1 MYAGGYGHGRDE
13 IKKLAPGC
21 CRRERPDFPLWRRSG
36 RFFMPCGG
44 WINRQKGWVDMASKF
59 MSDMPLAGMEAQM
72 QQVPGFKP
80 RKCGM
85 SVSRLELT
93 QARGGCSGKAET
105 QLQSGNTGT
114 PLFPI
119 QSKENR
125 MGGTIMREQ
134 QIFGYIRVSAKDQN
148 IDRQLDALAPLGIP
162 KRNRYIDKQ
171 SGKDF
176 DRPAWRRLVKRLRP
190 GDLLCVKS
198 IDRLGRDYQEIIEQW
213 RMITKERQADIRVMD
228 MPLLDTTY
236 GKDLLGTFIAD
247 LTLQVL
253 SFAAQ
258 LERENIRQR
267 QAEGIASAKAR
278 GVRFGRKK
286 KELPEDFDIWF
297 ARWRSG
303 EITGKQM
310 ADHCGM
316 EISVLYRKLREAGI
330 SLD

>member
-1 MYAGGYGHGRDE
+1 
-13 IKKLAPGC
+13 
-21 CRRERPDFPLWRRSG
+21 
-36 RFFMPCGG
+36 
-44 WINRQKGWVDMASKF
+44 
-59 MSDMPLAGMEAQM
+59 M

-80 RKCGM
+80 RKCEM

>member
-1 MYAGGYGHGRDE
+1 
-13 IKKLAPGC
+13 
-21 CRRERPDFPLWRRSG
+21 
-36 RFFMPCGG
+36 
-44 WINRQKGWVDMASKF
+44 
-59 MSDMPLAGMEAQM
+59 
-72 QQVPGFKP
+72 
-80 RKCGM
+80 
-85 SVSRLELT
+85 
-93 QARGGCSGKAET
+93 
-105 QLQSGNTGT
+105 
-114 PLFPI
+114 
-119 QSKENR
+119 
-125 MGGTIMREQ
+125 MREQ

-176 DRPAWRRLVKRLRP
+176 DRPAWKRLVKRLRP

-303 EITGKQM
+303 ENTGKQM

>member
-1 MYAGGYGHGRDE
+1 
-13 IKKLAPGC
+13 
-21 CRRERPDFPLWRRSG
+21 
-36 RFFMPCGG
+36 
-44 WINRQKGWVDMASKF
+44 
-59 MSDMPLAGMEAQM
+59 
-72 QQVPGFKP
+72 
-80 RKCGM
+80 
-85 SVSRLELT
+85 
-93 QARGGCSGKAET
+93 
-105 QLQSGNTGT
+105 
-114 PLFPI
+114 
-119 QSKENR
+119 
-125 MGGTIMREQ
+125 MREH
-134 QIFGYIRVSAKDQN
+134 QIFGYIRVSTKEQN
-148 IDRQLDALAPLGIP
+148 TDRQLDALAPLGIP
-162 KRNRYIDKQ
+162 KQNLYTDKQ

-213 RMITKERQADIRVMD
+213 RIITKDRQADIRVMD

-258 LERENIRQR
+258 LERENISQR

-297 ARWRSG
+297 VRWRSG

-310 ADHCGM
+310 AAHCGM

-330 SLD
+330 PLDRNGGQPV

>member
-1 MYAGGYGHGRDE
+1 
-13 IKKLAPGC
+13 
-21 CRRERPDFPLWRRSG
+21 
-36 RFFMPCGG
+36 
-44 WINRQKGWVDMASKF
+44 
-59 MSDMPLAGMEAQM
+59 
-72 QQVPGFKP
+72 
-80 RKCGM
+80 
-85 SVSRLELT
+85 
-93 QARGGCSGKAET
+93 
-105 QLQSGNTGT
+105 
-114 PLFPI
+114 
-119 QSKENR
+119 
-125 MGGTIMREQ
+125 MREQ

-267 QAEGIASAKAR
+267 QAEGIAAAKAK
-278 GVRFGRKK
+278 GVKFGRPAAP
-286 KELPEDFDIWF
+286 LPDNFHQVCQ
-297 ARWRSG
+297 AWRG
-303 EITGKQM
+303 KEITLHQAASACAMPVGTFYAK
-310 ADHCGM
+310 AVRL
-316 EISVLYRKLREAGI
+316 EKSN
-330 SLD
+330 